1 MRERGVVRAG
11 KRFVS
16 LASNEDMDDFIK
28 NVESLE
34 KTGLL
39 IDGANETVKNQVK
52 KKKVDFLGLRWYHW

>member
-28 NVESLE
+28 II
-34 KTGLL
+34 K
-39 IDGANETVKNQVK
+39 
-52 KKKVDFLGLRWYHW
+52 